1 MVQANEVEREEMRKQ
16 EKIASMFKFG
26 KMAKKHVFMP
36 SLHTREEIHVEY
48 IKSYDNKIPYT
59 EGRAREALIFP
70 KKVKDYTKEWD
81 LAKTCDGNFFQTP
94 VGQEFDKYDDVLMKF
109 MKSQDRGLPRPK
121 PNIIGECSI
130 KIPKETT
137 FLKGTKGVFLT
148 TDIWPAVLTD
158 TKPLLD
164 RTNTPR
170 GALRSTTLDRNYTN
184 KKWLYAKN
192 ICEDFNPDISKK
204 EVERSKRLR
213 KIQRREDKE
222 KNQDSMSW

>member
-36 SLHTREEIHVEY
+36 SLHTREEIHLEY

-109 MKSQDRGLPRPK
+109 MKS
-121 PNIIGECSI
+121 
-130 KIPKETT
+130 
-137 FLKGTKGVFLT
+137 
-148 TDIWPAVLTD
+148 
-158 TKPLLD
+158 
-164 RTNTPR
+164 
-170 GALRSTTLDRNYTN
+170 
-184 KKWLYAKN
+184 
-192 ICEDFNPDISKK
+192 
-204 EVERSKRLR
+204 
-213 KIQRREDKE
+213 
-222 KNQDSMSW
+222 